1 MTPSEK
7 FLAELAELNRQYA
20 EALPERLTLVDAAW
34 AAVRGGERA
43 ALEDLLKEAHYL
55 AGSGATFGQP
65 AVSEAAGALEM
76 YLWPLVKGAGGAIGE
91 ITLAALVSGLRRV
104 LPAKNA

>member
-20 EALPERLTLVDAAW
+20 ADLPARLARVDVAW
-34 AAVRGGERA
+34 AAVRGGDRT
-43 ALEDLLKEAHYL
+43 ALEELLREAHYL

-76 YLWPLVKGAGGAIGE
+76 YLWPLVKGAGGAIDE

-104 LPAKNA
+104 LPAAPA

>member
-20 EALPERLTLVDAAW
+20 AALPERLALLDAAW
-34 AAVRGGERA
+34 KAVRNGERS

-55 AGSGATFGQP
+55 AGSGSTFGQP
-65 AVSEAAGALEM
+65 AVSEAAGALELF
-76 YLWPLVKGAGGAIGE
+76 LWPLVKGQGGAIDE
-91 ITLAALVSGLRRV
+91 TTIAALVAGVHRAV
-104 LPAKNA
+104 PPPA